1 MSPFIVASISIAESG
16 RGLASWRGPM
26 IHASNSGA
34 QCHLF
39 EILTCYYRFA
49 IQDTATGRAFLRLRA
64 VLQ

>member
-1 MSPFIVASISIAESG
+1 MQFAILDPG
-16 RGLASWRGPM
+16 GT
-26 IHASNSGA
+26 A
-34 QCHLF
+34 QRLEGTAPLPEGEF